1 MKRKVL
7 SLLVIFIMSLGI
19 LVGCNNDQSEV
30 ATVETEESTGEV
42 ATVDTDSSSDTDSE
56 EGSYSVVDMFDREV
70 VFEKEPERVIAIM
83 PADAETINDL
93 NATDKLVGIGSYV
106 DYPEEILDLPRVAT
120 GQDMN
125 SEEIISLDPDLLVMS
140 DMATTKEQ
148 IDVYL
153 NAGIKVIMTPAD
165 SIEDVYK
172 SLEIVG
178 NALNKET
185 EATDKINQLKVD
197 FEKLAENKE
206 QNQGKT
212 VYFEVSPLEYGLWTA
227 GNNTFMQE
235 ISDILGLTNI
245 FEDVDG
251 WAEVSEEEVISR
263 NPDYIVTIAMAFDE
277 SVSPIDEILQR
288 PGWQDISAIKNNKIL
303 NLQNDELSR
312 PSSRLLEGANALSE
326 FVSE

>member
-19 LVGCNNDQSEV
+19 LVGCNNGSEI